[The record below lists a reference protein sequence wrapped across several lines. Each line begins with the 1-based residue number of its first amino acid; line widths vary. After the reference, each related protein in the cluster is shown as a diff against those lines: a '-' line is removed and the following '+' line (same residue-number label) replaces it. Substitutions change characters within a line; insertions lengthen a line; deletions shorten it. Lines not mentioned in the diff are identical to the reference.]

1 MVMMTMMMMMMV
13 VMVMIMMT
21 TMMILTTTKM
31 IVMMMAAAVMVVVV
45 LMESAVAMRDEVS
58 EAGCCWYESFS
69 HRNGGRSSTHTIC
82 RTHCMYGKFSSDP
95 RGGVPRT
102 QKSSPPPPPPPP
114 HLPPQPYN
122 HTWWEP
128 RAINGSLFLSLDE
141 VRT

>member
-1 MVMMTMMMMMMV
+1 MVMMTMMMMTMMMMV

-21 TMMILTTTKM
+21 TMMMTTTTTM

-45 LMESAVAMRDEVS
+45 MMESAVTMRDEVF

-102 QKSSPPPPPPPP
+102 QKSSPP

-122 HTWWEP
+122 HTCC
-128 RAINGSLFLSLDE
+128 GSPELST
-141 VRT
+141 VPSF